1 MGEQPR
7 AFQGFPYVSW
17 KRYTWTVSFSNP
29 VSDANADAPILLVV
43 SDDLMLPSRI
53 RESAKPLGYVV
64 QTVASEASVWETVRK
79 TPAPHALLVGLT
91 ARRMEPLALIAALK
105 ADAQTAHLP
114 IIAFAGHVET
124 EKHQAAREAGA
135 DFVVANSSVAL
146 HLPQL
151 LKRFAPSAHDEEAG
165 AK

>member
-1 MGEQPR
+1 M
-7 AFQGFPYVSW
+7 
-17 KRYTWTVSFSNP
+17 SFSNL
-29 VSDANADAPILLVV
+29 VSDANADAPVLLVV

-53 RESAKPLGYVV
+53 REAAKPLGYAV
-64 QTVASEASVWETVRK
+64 QTVASETGVWDAVRK
-79 TPAPHALLVGLT
+79 TPAPQALLVGLT
-91 ARRMEPLALIAALK
+91 ARRMNPLALIVALK
-105 ADAQTAHLP
+105 ADAQTAILP

-151 LKRFAPSAHDEEAG
+151 LKRFAPTNPVEEA